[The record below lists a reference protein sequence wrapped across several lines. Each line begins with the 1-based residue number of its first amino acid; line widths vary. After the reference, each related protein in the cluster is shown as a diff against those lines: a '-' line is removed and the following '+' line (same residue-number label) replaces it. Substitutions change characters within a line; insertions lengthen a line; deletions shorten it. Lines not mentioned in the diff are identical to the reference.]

1 VLAIAV
7 LAAVVSA
14 RGGYA
19 TPSASVEGFVP
30 ALTIGAITVAI
41 VAPRLC

>member
-1 VLAIAV
+1 VLEIAV
-7 LAAVVSA
+7 LAAVFSA
-14 RGGYA
+14 RGDYA
-19 TPSASVEGFVP
+19 TPSAFVEVFVP

>member
-1 VLAIAV
+1 VF
-7 LAAVVSA
+7 SA
-14 RGGYA
+14 RGDYA
-19 TPSASVEGFVP
+19 TPSAFVEVFVP